1 MVLADAPAIDV
12 REPTGDDE
20 LFLLETR
27 LAPAAALVALAGR
40 VATVAGRPPDWDQV
54 TAAQLGAVAL
64 GIRRAWIG
72 DRILSEGRCPE
83 SGCAERVDV
92 SFSSV
97 TYLAHHRPRRPRNVS
112 ASDDGW
118 YRLARTQVRFRI
130 PSVADMLGAGESAE
144 PAAVLAL
151 RCLEPAELPARA
163 ARAVDRAL
171 AALAPSLEG
180 LVGGHCPACGAEV
193 ALRFDPLIYTIAEL
207 RDAFAGT
214 YRETHALASAY
225 GWPEET
231 ILRQPRSRRQRYA
244 TMVYED
250 RSYRAARPGAA
261 G

>member
-1 MVLADAPAIDV
+1 MAQTDAPALDV
-12 REPTGDDE
+12 KEPTGDDE

-27 LAPAAALVALAGR
+27 LTPAAALVALARR
-40 VATVAGRPPDWDQV
+40 VATVAGRLPDWDQV
-54 TAAQLGAVAL
+54 AATQLGAVAL
-64 GIRRAWIG
+64 SIRRAWIG
-72 DRILSEGRCPE
+72 DLISSEGRCPE
-83 SGCAERVDV
+83 PGCAERVDV

-112 ASDDGW
+112 TSGDGW
-118 YRLARTQVRFRI
+118 YRLARSPVRFRI
-130 PSVADMLGAGESAE
+130 PSVADMLAAGENAE

-151 RCLEPAELPARA
+151 RCLEPAELSART
-163 ARAVDRAL
+163 ARSVDRAL
-171 AALAPSLEG
+171 AALAPSLED

-193 ALRFDPLIYTIAEL
+193 TLRFDPLIYTIAEL
-207 RDAFAGT
+207 RDTFAGT

-250 RSYRAARPGAA
+250 RSYRAARRGATE
-261 G
+261 

>member
-1 MVLADAPAIDV
+1 MLPADSPAIDV
-12 REPTGDDE
+12 REPVGDDE

-40 VATVAGRPPDWDQV
+40 VATVAGRPPDWEQV
-54 TAAQLGAVAL
+54 AAAQLGAVAL
-64 GIRRAWIG
+64 SIRRAWIG

-83 SGCAERVDV
+83 PGCGERVDV
-92 SFSSV
+92 SFGG
-97 TYLAHHRPRRPRNVS
+97 TAYLAHHRPRRPRNVY
-112 ASDDGW
+112 AGDDGW
-118 YRLARTQVRFRI
+118 YELARSPVRFRI
-130 PSVADMLGAGESAE
+130 PSVADLLIAVESAE
-144 PAAVLAL
+144 PGAVLGC

-180 LVGGHCPACGAEV
+180 FVGGDCPACGAQLS
-193 ALRFDPLIYTIAEL
+193 LRFDPLTYTMAEL
-207 RDAFAGT
+207 RDAFAGI

-244 TMVYED
+244 AMVFED
-250 RSYRAARPGAA
+250 RNYRAAGLGATW
-261 G
+261 